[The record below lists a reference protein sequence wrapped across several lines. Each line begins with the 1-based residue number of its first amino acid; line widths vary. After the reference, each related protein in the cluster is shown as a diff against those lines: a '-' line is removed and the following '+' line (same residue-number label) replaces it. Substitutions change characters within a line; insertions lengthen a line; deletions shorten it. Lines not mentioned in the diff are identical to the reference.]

1 VTASSHPGP
10 SYQDAIVAGICATLL
25 GVGLQRFAYSPLLPA
40 MVHRGWLSGGEAGTL
55 GAVNFAGYLI
65 GAAIAPSAGRQLGL
79 RPALRLGMAGAT
91 LCLLLCAIRG
101 PLLWLVPW
109 RTLAGIAG
117 GILMVL
123 AGPAVQAAAPPRLR
137 GLAGG
142 LLFAG
147 VGLGIM
153 ASAVIVPA
161 LLTSGVS
168 ATWLALAAAGL
179 LLTLLS
185 WNRWPDVPP
194 PPLGR
199 RPTLRGPVGRL
210 VLAYGLASI
219 AATAYMAWWPDYI
232 ARGLGQ
238 GTTMGSLGWL
248 LFGIG
253 IAIGPALC
261 GWFADRFGGRR
272 TFSIVLLVQ
281 LVPASLPLVLHSWP
295 WLTLAALSGGITA
308 AGLTGLTLIRAR
320 ELSDDQA
327 AGIWRLGTVAW
338 AAAQMGSGFV
348 MAWGYAATGS
358 HASVFAIGLAGAVL
372 AAVVGRK

>member
-1 VTASSHPGP
+1 VTVP
-10 SYQDAIVAGICATLL
+10 SYRAAIVAGVCATLL

-40 MVHRGWLSGGEAGTL
+40 MVHADWLTGGEAGTL

-123 AGPAVQAAAPPRLR
+123 AGPAVLAAAPPRMR

-161 LLTSGVS
+161 LLTSGIS
-168 ATWLALAAAGL
+168 ATWVALAVAGL
-179 LLTLLS
+179 LLTVLS

-199 RPTLRGPVGRL
+199 RPALIGPVGRL
-210 VLAYGLASI
+210 VLAYGLASV

-238 GTTMGSLGWL
+238 GTSMGALGWL
-248 LFGIG
+248 LYGFGIT
-253 IAIGPALC
+253 IGPALC
-261 GWFADRFGGRR
+261 GWLADRIGGQRAFAI
-272 TFSIVLLVQ
+272 TLLVQ
-281 LVPASLPLVLHSWP
+281 LVPASLPLFLDSWV
-295 WLTLAALSGGITA
+295 WLAIAAVSGGITA

-320 ELSDDQA
+320 EIADDQA

-338 AAAQMGSGFV
+338 AAAQMASGFV
-348 MAWGYAATGS
+348 MAWAYAATGS
-358 HASVFAIGLAGAVL
+358 HASVFAIGLGGAVL
-372 AAVVGRK
+372 ALIVGRK